1 IQLFKAKILPVR
13 TGIIFALNIGSA
25 ILVGNLSLI
34 HNSITVYQLA
44 KLMVIPCILAINYVW
59 FRTVVEPKILACL
72 MLIVLGMALVIG
84 GDFYLNFFGSIIA
97 LLAIIFGASSQIA
110 INYFCKEYELNGFE
124 LLLNHSLYSSILVGS
139 LAVPIDGVDSIS
151 YSFMRFI
158 QDPSFFISVIIS
170 CFAAFVVNIAGYLVI
185 GKLSPLTFQVL
196 GHAKTISILIGGYL
210 FFGNDKPMNVN
221 HIVGIAVAVLGT
233 IAYSYFKYKEEMEK

>member
-1 IQLFKAKILPVR
+1 MSKIYQEAGYLLFSYASSVAIIFLNKYIYTDKRVAGTMLMALHFLSCYIISILLTLLTRVSSNPIIQLFKAKILPVR

-97 LLAIIFGASSQIA
+97 LLAIIFGASSQIV
-110 INYFCKEYELNGFE
+110 
-124 LLLNHSLYSSILVGS
+124 SI
-139 LAVPIDGVDSIS
+139 
-151 YSFMRFI
+151 
-158 QDPSFFISVIIS
+158 
-170 CFAAFVVNIAGYLVI
+170 
-185 GKLSPLTFQVL
+185 
-196 GHAKTISILIGGYL
+196 
-210 FFGNDKPMNVN
+210 
-221 HIVGIAVAVLGT
+221 
-233 IAYSYFKYKEEMEK
+233 